1 MLNWKGTPLVST
13 TIDAA
18 AVPRPL
24 VRSSAAIRT
33 AERRFYLTFS
43 VALAVAVFIGFARTF
58 FLRAWFPA
66 WAAAHAAPESIFIMH
81 GTLFAAWYLLLP
93 VQASLIAARR
103 VAWHRRL
110 GFASLGLAAGMVVLG
125 IVGSLVA
132 ARRPTGFI
140 DIPLPPLQFLIVPIA
155 AIVLFAVFVTLAVVA
170 RRDPQAHKRSMLLA
184 SIVMVE
190 AAVGRWPFAFMNGS
204 SPVPFL
210 DMPSL
215 VTDLFLVPLI
225 VWDFWARGRM
235 HPVTLIGGAAVVLTH
250 ALRMPLASTAGWQA
264 LAGWAVF

>member
-1 MLNWKGTPLVST
+1 MST
-13 TIDAA
+13 TIEAA
-18 AVPRPL
+18 TVPRTL

-43 VALAVAVFIGFARTF
+43 VALAGAVFVGFARTF
-58 FLRAWFPA
+58 FLRAWYPA
-66 WAAAHAAPESIFIMH
+66 WAAAHAAPESLFILH

-110 GFASLGLAAGMVVLG
+110 GFASLGLAGGMVVLG
-125 IVGSLVA
+125 ILGSLVA

-170 RRDPQAHKRSMLLA
+170 RRDPQAHKRYMLLG

-190 AAVGRWPFAFMNGS
+190 AAVGRWPFAFMNAP

-225 VWDFWARGRM
+225 VWDFRARGRM
-235 HPVTLIGGAAVVLTH
+235 HPVTLIGGAAIVVTH